1 MFYYGRA
8 HYRVSYKSFY
18 RYGIHFLGIGTTI
31 VQLSLCSCGKGWKL
45 QSHKPGDVFA
55 LFGLWYLADYLAYF
69 FLISHEFFHFTCCS
83 NDSKLNVLVNLFFTS
98 FSPLEPPKSIGWLVR
113 WSNSEGSE
121 FVYFAGIK
129 LVSLTPG
136 ILTLFSRTRWKSTK
150 SYHDSRCDQ
159 NTTPIYFILH
169 ESNTI
174 YTQFV
179 HSSPHSIFG
188 YLDKIFWSLK
198 RIVLIGWMHRLVSK
212 V

>member
-1 MFYYGRA
+1 MDSA
-8 HYRVSYKSFY
+8 ESYSHISRGMSLPCSGY
-18 RYGIHFLGIGTTI
+18 DILPTI
-31 VQLSLCSCGKGWKL
+31 LLTFSLK
-45 QSHKPGDVFA
+45 VMN
-55 LFGLWYLADYLAYF
+55 F
-69 FLISHEFFHFTCCS
+69 FISHVA
-83 NDSKLNVLVNLFFTS
+83 LMMRNVLVTLFFTS

-121 FVYFAGIK
+121 FVDFAGIK
-129 LVSLTPG
+129 LVSLTAG

-159 NTTPIYFILH
+159 NTTQIYFILH

-174 YTQFV
+174 YTHFV

-188 YLDKIFWSLK
+188 YLNKIFWSLK
-198 RIVLIGWMHRLVSK
+198 RIVLIGWMHRLMSK

>member
-1 MFYYGRA
+1 MISCR
-8 HYRVSYKSFY
+8 
-18 RYGIHFLGIGTTI
+18 
-31 VQLSLCSCGKGWKL
+31 LSCL
-45 QSHKPGDVFA
+45 
-55 LFGLWYLADYLAYF
+55 LFPYTMTF
-69 FLISHEFFHFTCCS
+69 FISHVA
-83 NDSKLNVLVNLFFTS
+83 LMMRNVLVTLFFTS
-98 FSPLEPPKSIGWLVR
+98 FSTLEPPKSIGWLVR
-113 WSNSEGSE
+113 WSDSEGGE

-159 NTTPIYFILH
+159 NTTQIYFILH
-169 ESNTI
+169 ESHTI
-174 YTQFV
+174 YTHFV

-188 YLDKIFWSLK
+188 YLNKIFWSLK

>member
-1 MFYYGRA
+1 MFYYGRSPS
-8 HYRVSYKSFY
+8 RVSYKNFY

-31 VQLSLCSCGKGWKL
+31 VQLSLYSSGQGWKL
-45 QSHKPGDVFA
+45 QSYKPGEVFA
-55 LFGLWYLADYLAYF
+55 LFGLWYLGGYLAYF
-69 FLISHEFFHFTCCS
+69 FLISDEFFHFTCCS
-83 NDSKLNVLVNLFFTS
+83 NDARCISNFVFTP
-98 FSPLEPPKSIGWLVR
+98 FSPLEPPKSIGWLVK
-113 WSNSEGSE
+113 WSNSEGGE

-129 LVSLTPG
+129 LVSLTPR

-159 NTTPIYFILH
+159 YTTQIYFILH

-174 YTQFV
+174 YTHFV
-179 HSSPHSIFG
+179 HSSSHSIFG
-188 YLDKIFWSLK
+188 YLNKIFWSLK

>member
-31 VQLSLCSCGKGWKL
+31 VQLSLYSSGQSWKL
-45 QSHKPGDVFA
+45 QSYKPGDVFA
-55 LFGLWYLADYLAYF
+55 LFRLWYLADYLAYF
-69 FLISHEFFHFTCCS
+69 FLKSDEFFHFTCCS
-83 NDSKLNVLVNLFFTS
+83 NDAKCIGNFVFHVLFPTGASKVNRDDV
-98 FSPLEPPKSIGWLVR
+98 VR

-136 ILTLFSRTRWKSTK
+136 ILALFSRTRWKSTK

-159 NTTPIYFILH
+159 STTQIYFILH

-174 YTQFV
+174 YTHFV

-188 YLDKIFWSLK
+188 YLNKIFWSLK
-198 RIVLIGWMHRLVSK
+198 RIVLIGWMHRLMSK